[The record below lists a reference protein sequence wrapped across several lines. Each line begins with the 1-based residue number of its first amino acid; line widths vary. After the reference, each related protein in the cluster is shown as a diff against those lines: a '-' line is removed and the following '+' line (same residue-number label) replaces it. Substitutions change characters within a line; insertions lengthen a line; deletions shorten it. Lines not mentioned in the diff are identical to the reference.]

1 MSSGNSNG
9 QSHSRFADLF
19 EQSRGDVRKQR
30 KAITECLAEEP
41 KTISDISKSTGLSK
55 KLILWNLMGML
66 KWGEVLIAHETEDEL
81 VYALKE
87 S

>member
-1 MSSGNSNG
+1 MSSINSDK
-9 QSHSRFADLF
+9 QTHSRFAEFF

-30 KAITECLAEEP
+30 KVITECLAEEP
-41 KTISDISKSTGLSK
+41 KTISDISQSTGLNK

-66 KWGEVLIAHETEDEL
+66 KWGEVLIVDETEDEL